1 MNEKIL
7 SLLRERTTYVSGE
20 EISRHLGIS
29 RSAIWKH
36 IQELRQQGYEI
47 IAVPHLGYELVS
59 APDRLLPSEIST
71 GLNTKII
78 GREIYHYDM
87 VPSTM
92 DIAMDFGMKGCR
104 EGVVICAFRLSW

>member
-1 MNEKIL
+1 MNNKIL
-7 SLLRERTTYVSGE
+7 NLLRNQKNYVSGE

-47 IAVPHLGYELVS
+47 IAVPHLGYELTS
-59 APDRLLPSEIST
+59 SPDQLLPRELSL

-78 GREIYHYDM
+78 GKEIYHYDT
-87 VPSTM
+87 VTSTM
-92 DIAMDFGMKGCR
+92 DAALDLAMKNCS
-104 EGVVICAFRLSW
+104 EGTVV